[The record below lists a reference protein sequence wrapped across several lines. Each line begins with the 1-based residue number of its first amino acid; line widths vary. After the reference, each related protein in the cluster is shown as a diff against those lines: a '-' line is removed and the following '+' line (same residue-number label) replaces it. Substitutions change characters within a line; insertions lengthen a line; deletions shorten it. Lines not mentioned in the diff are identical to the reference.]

1 MRKFFKIFFSVVV
14 ILYFSATMFYCFVAG
29 TPEAGKGAA
38 IYIMSAAGQFFFQ
51 RLPVDA
57 FTTLFTSEK
66 NWMKRAN
73 DLDLCYDNSKEI
85 IGDTA

>member
-1 MRKFFKIFFSVVV
+1 
-14 ILYFSATMFYCFVAG
+14 
-29 TPEAGKGAA
+29 
-38 IYIMSAAGQFFFQ
+38 
-51 RLPVDA
+51 VDA